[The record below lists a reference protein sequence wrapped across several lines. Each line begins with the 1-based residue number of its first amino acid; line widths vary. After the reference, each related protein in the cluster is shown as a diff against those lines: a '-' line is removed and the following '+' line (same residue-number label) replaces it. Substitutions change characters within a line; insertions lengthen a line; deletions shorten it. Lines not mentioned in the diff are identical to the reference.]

1 MVSYASKV
9 KRDIERWVEAG
20 IIGSDTGSKL
30 AADVA
35 QHHRGASLGAM
46 LATMASA
53 LLAASILIFIAANW
67 EVIPR
72 LTRVAFLFLLILVG
86 YVSGAILKLREHGTF
101 GEVAWVLAAVSFGAA
116 IALTSQ
122 MYHISGDE
130 TQALIMWCVGTGF
143 AAAVLQ
149 SRYLTVLAAL
159 LAICWMTVPVSEN
172 ASKATSLSLQYLGL
186 GSTVYAISYWT
197 RSRAARQILVV
208 SLSLLGFL
216 NFLHEPALAYPMVLG
231 GGGVALF
238 LLSVWKPVFVQRWL
252 GLGSSGS
259 VLGLLA
265 FITAAGMAQLDYID
279 TDGFLFASAA
289 VFIGLVGAMLLSGRD
304 NRSLRWLVYLTFS
317 AELAVVYLVMIGT
330 MLGTAGFFLVGGLVL
345 AALAWFISRFERQI
359 RGDRYNEGGW
369 AQ

>member
-1 MVSYASKV
+1 MAPMRFVHCNITAHLPLGQDDGGWLLCRRICDLNWSGCRYVARQHRRCAEDEMVSYASKI
-9 KRDIERWVEAG
+9 KRDIDRWVEAG
-20 IIGSDTGSKL
+20 IIGSDTGQKL

-159 LAICWMTVPVSEN
+159 LAICWMTVAVSEN

-197 RSRAARQILVV
+197 RSRAARQ
-208 SLSLLGFL
+208 
-216 NFLHEPALAYPMVLG
+216 
-231 GGGVALF
+231 
-238 LLSVWKPVFVQRWL
+238 
-252 GLGSSGS
+252 
-259 VLGLLA
+259 
-265 FITAAGMAQLDYID
+265 
-279 TDGFLFASAA
+279 
-289 VFIGLVGAMLLSGRD
+289 
-304 NRSLRWLVYLTFS
+304 
-317 AELAVVYLVMIGT
+317 
-330 MLGTAGFFLVGGLVL
+330 
-345 AALAWFISRFERQI
+345 
-359 RGDRYNEGGW
+359 
-369 AQ
+369 